1 MENIKDNV
9 KNVDSFLE
17 KETKKNKTDTWNK
30 IDKTSKI
37 KQLNE
42 YVDKII
48 STEYEN
54 VNEEERSE
62 LKKYL
67 ESSLDKKKLQC
78 VKDVS
83 YDKLTGK
90 IKGIPN
96 LHFNPATRKFT
107 IKRNEKRVSTLK
119 SLGTGQQ
126 KNKKKVQTLEAPQES
141 PHEVPQEAPLEG
153 IQ

>member
-48 STEYEN
+48 LTEYEN
-54 VNEEERSE
+54 VTEEERSE

-67 ESSLDKKKLQC
+67 ELSLDKKKLQC

-126 KNKKKVQTLEAPQES
+126 KSKKKVQSLNEVVTSPQ
-141 PHEVPQEAPLEG
+141 
-153 IQ
+153 I

>member
-1 MENIKDNV
+1 MENVKDNT

-17 KETKKNKTDTWNK
+17 NESKKNKTDTWNK

-42 YVDKII
+42 FVDKTII
-48 STEYEN
+48 TEYAN
-54 VNEEERSE
+54 LTSEELTD

-67 ESSLDKKKLQC
+67 EESLDKKKLQC
-78 VKDVS
+78 VKDVQ
-83 YDKLTGK
+83 YDKTTGK
-90 IKGIPN
+90 IKSIPN
-96 LHFNPATRKFT
+96 LHFNIATRKFT

-126 KNKKKVQTLEAPQES
+126 QQPKTSTKKKVNMVVVDEES
-141 PHEVPQEAPLEG
+141 K
-153 IQ
+153 

>member
-1 MENIKDNV
+1 MENVKDNT

-17 KETKKNKTDTWNK
+17 NESKKNKTDTWNK

-42 YVDKII
+42 FVDKTII
-48 STEYEN
+48 TEYAN
-54 VNEEERSE
+54 LTGEELTD

-67 ESSLDKKKLQC
+67 EESLDKKKLQC
-78 VKDVS
+78 VKDVQ
-83 YDKLTGK
+83 YDKTTGK
-90 IKGIPN
+90 IKSIPN
-96 LHFNPATRKFT
+96 LHFNIATRKFT

-126 KNKKKVQTLEAPQES
+126 QPKTSTKKKVNMVQVQDES
-141 PHEVPQEAPLEG
+141 N
-153 IQ
+153 

>member
-1 MENIKDNV
+1 MENVKDNT

-17 KETKKNKTDTWNK
+17 NESKKNKTDTWNK

-42 YVDKII
+42 FVDKTII
-48 STEYEN
+48 TEYAN
-54 VNEEERSE
+54 LTGEELTD

-67 ESSLDKKKLQC
+67 EESLDKKKLQC
-78 VKDVS
+78 VKDVQ
-83 YDKLTGK
+83 YDKTTGK
-90 IKGIPN
+90 IKSIPN
-96 LHFNPATRKFT
+96 LHFNIATRKFT

-126 KNKKKVQTLEAPQES
+126 QQSKTSTKKKVNMVEE
-141 PHEVPQEAPLEG
+141 
-153 IQ
+153 

>member
-90 IKGIPN
+90 IKSIPN

-126 KNKKKVQTLEAPQES
+126 KNKKKVQTLEAPQEA
-141 PHEVPQEAPLEG
+141 PQ
-153 IQ
+153 

>member
-126 KNKKKVQTLEAPQES
+126 KNKKKVQTLEAHQETPQ
-141 PHEVPQEAPLEG
+141 
-153 IQ
+153 

>member
-1 MENIKDNV
+1 MENVKDNT

-17 KETKKNKTDTWNK
+17 NESKKNKTDTWNK

-42 YVDKII
+42 FVDKTII
-48 STEYEN
+48 TEYAN
-54 VNEEERSE
+54 LTSEELTD

-67 ESSLDKKKLQC
+67 EESLDKKKLQC
-78 VKDVS
+78 VKDVQ
-83 YDKLTGK
+83 YDKTTGK
-90 IKGIPN
+90 IKSIPN
-96 LHFNPATRKFT
+96 LHFNIATRKFT

-126 KNKKKVQTLEAPQES
+126 QSKTSTKKKVNTVVVDE
-141 PHEVPQEAPLEG
+141 
-153 IQ
+153 

>member
-1 MENIKDNV
+1 MENVKDNT

-17 KETKKNKTDTWNK
+17 NESKKNKTDTWNK

-42 YVDKII
+42 FVDKTII
-48 STEYEN
+48 TEYTN
-54 VNEEERSE
+54 LTSEELTD

-67 ESSLDKKKLQC
+67 EESLDKKKLQC
-78 VKDVS
+78 VKDVQ
-83 YDKLTGK
+83 YDKTTGK
-90 IKGIPN
+90 IKSIPN
-96 LHFNPATRKFT
+96 LHFNIATRKFT

-126 KNKKKVQTLEAPQES
+126 PSKTSTKKKVNMVSDL
-141 PHEVPQEAPLEG
+141 L
-153 IQ
+153 

>member
-126 KNKKKVQTLEAPQES
+126 KNKKKVQTLEAS
-141 PHEVPQEAPLEG
+141 LEAP
-153 IQ
+153 Q

>member
-126 KNKKKVQTLEAPQES
+126 KNKKKMQTLEAS
-141 PHEVPQEAPLEG
+141 LEAS
-153 IQ
+153 Q

>member
-1 MENIKDNV
+1 MENVKDNT

-17 KETKKNKTDTWNK
+17 NESKKNKTDTWNK

-42 YVDKII
+42 FVDKTII
-48 STEYEN
+48 TEYAN
-54 VNEEERSE
+54 LTGEELTD

-67 ESSLDKKKLQC
+67 EESLDKKKLQC
-78 VKDVS
+78 VKDVQ
-83 YDKLTGK
+83 YDKTTGK
-90 IKGIPN
+90 IKSIPN
-96 LHFNPATRKFT
+96 LHFNIATRKFT

-126 KNKKKVQTLEAPQES
+126 PSKTSTKKKVNMVE
-141 PHEVPQEAPLEG
+141 
-153 IQ
+153 

>member
-1 MENIKDNV
+1 MENVKDNT

-17 KETKKNKTDTWNK
+17 NESKKNKTDTWNK

-42 YVDKII
+42 FVDKTII
-48 STEYEN
+48 TEYAN
-54 VNEEERSE
+54 LTGEELTD

-67 ESSLDKKKLQC
+67 EESLDKKKLQC
-78 VKDVS
+78 VKDVQ
-83 YDKLTGK
+83 YDKTTGK
-90 IKGIPN
+90 IKSIPN
-96 LHFNPATRKFT
+96 LHFNIATRKFT

-126 KNKKKVQTLEAPQES
+126 QSKTSTKKKVNTVVVDE
-141 PHEVPQEAPLEG
+141 
-153 IQ
+153 

>member
-1 MENIKDNV
+1 MENVKDNT

-17 KETKKNKTDTWNK
+17 NESKKNKTDTWNK

-42 YVDKII
+42 FVDKTII
-48 STEYEN
+48 TEYTNLTSGELAD
-54 VNEEERSE
+54 

-67 ESSLDKKKLQC
+67 EESLDKKKLQC
-78 VKDVS
+78 VKDVQ
-83 YDKLTGK
+83 YDKTTGK
-90 IKGIPN
+90 IKSIPN
-96 LHFNPATRKFT
+96 LHFNPSSRKFT

-126 KNKKKVQTLEAPQES
+126 PKTKKKVNMGDEIILPST
-141 PHEVPQEAPLEG
+141 
-153 IQ
+153 

>member
-30 IDKTSKI
+30 IDKKSKI

-126 KNKKKVQTLEAPQES
+126 KNKKKMQPLES
-141 PHEVPQEAPLEG
+141 SQEAPK
-153 IQ
+153 

>member
-1 MENIKDNV
+1 MENVKDNT

-17 KETKKNKTDTWNK
+17 KESKKNKTDTWNK

-42 YVDKII
+42 FVEKTII
-48 STEYEN
+48 TEYTDLTVDELN
-54 VNEEERSE
+54 I

-67 ESSLDKKKLQC
+67 EESLDKKKLQC
-78 VKDVS
+78 VKDVQ

-90 IKGIPN
+90 IKSIPN
-96 LHFNPATRKFT
+96 LHFNPASRKFT

-119 SLGTGQQ
+119 SLGVGQPPRT
-126 KNKKKVQTLEAPQES
+126 KKKVNMVADASASTDA
-141 PHEVPQEAPLEG
+141 
-153 IQ
+153 I

>member
-1 MENIKDNV
+1 MENVKDNT

-17 KETKKNKTDTWNK
+17 NESKKNKTDTWNK

-42 YVDKII
+42 FVDKTII
-48 STEYEN
+48 TEYTN
-54 VNEEERSE
+54 LTSEELND

-67 ESSLDKKKLQC
+67 EESLDKKKLQC
-78 VKDVS
+78 VKDVQ
-83 YDKLTGK
+83 YDKTTGK
-90 IKGIPN
+90 IKSIPN
-96 LHFNPATRKFT
+96 LHFNIATRKFT

-126 KNKKKVQTLEAPQES
+126 PSSKTTKKKVNMVSDL
-141 PHEVPQEAPLEG
+141 L
-153 IQ
+153 

>member
-126 KNKKKVQTLEAPQES
+126 KNKKKVQTLEAPQEV
-141 PHEVPQEAPLEG
+141 PQQVPQEAPLEA